1 MHKPPALNLDHLHKT
16 HLPKNPFTKKSCKKP
31 CKKPC
36 KKSCKKITRKKGGF
50 GPVSNPFIAPPK
62 PWDATGYSYF
72 FPFSKNGVTPGGI
85 QPYYGRQFASPQTT
99 SRCQQKGGNFRDF
112 IPQPILNTFR
122 ISENELLNLINIYL
136 LFYEFVFYLETYS
149 IAYFQL
155 IHPKIPSC
163 YSMLT

>member
-1 MHKPPALNLDHLHKT
+1 MEYKLKKLS
-16 HLPKNPFTKKSCKKP
+16 KKSCKKP
-31 CKKPC
+31 CKKSCKKPC
-36 KKSCKKITRKKGGF
+36 KKSCKKLYKKSCKKITRKKGGF

-122 ISENELLNLINIYL
+122 ISENELLNLINRYRGL
-136 LFYEFVFYLETYS
+136 RTNPSPLPGFDHLNRKVLR
-149 IAYFQL
+149 
-155 IHPKIPSC
+155 KIG
-163 YSMLT
+163 L